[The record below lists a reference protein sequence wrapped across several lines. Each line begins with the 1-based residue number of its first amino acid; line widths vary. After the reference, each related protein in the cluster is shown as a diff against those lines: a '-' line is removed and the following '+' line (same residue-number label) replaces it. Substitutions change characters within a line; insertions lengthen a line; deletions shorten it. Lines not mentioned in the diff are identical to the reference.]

1 MNSFLEKHK
10 PEVVEIHVSMT
21 PAMLA
26 IQTSILDILN
36 ACLREL
42 KRYNPAL
49 EVEDLSLENAI
60 GKPFDK
66 VTIWIVLLCLTKGM
80 YVFRLSAMQ
89 TKLLFVK

>member
-21 PAMLA
+21 PSMLA

-49 EVEDLSLENAI
+49 EVEDLSLENAL
-60 GKPFDK
+60 GKAFDK
-66 VTIWIVLLCLTKGM
+66 VIILIVLL
-80 YVFRLSAMQ
+80 RLVRDS
-89 TKLLFVK
+89 F

>member
-1 MNSFLEKHK
+1 MA
-10 PEVVEIHVSMT
+10 MT

-26 IQTSILDILN
+26 IQTAILDILN

-60 GKPFDK
+60 AKPFDK
-66 VTIWIVLLCLTKGM
+66 VTILIVLQCLTNRM
-80 YVFRLSAMQ
+80 
-89 TKLLFVK
+89 

>member
-21 PAMLA
+21 PSMLA

-49 EVEDLSLENAI
+49 EVEDLSLENAL
-60 GKPFDK
+60 GKAFDK
-66 VTIWIVLLCLTKGM
+66 VIILIVLLCLVKGSLCKEM
-80 YVFRLSAMQ
+80 
-89 TKLLFVK
+89 